1 MSNFFI
7 CCYFKQA
14 LPFKKLFYSFQG
26 PHLLGRKWFV
36 TINLNFRIYD
46 NLFNPWYSL
55 IFGLIWCVCPTYLPW
70 STLNSLELPGG
81 GGEAPAGELPRSY
94 WPVSWAWT
102 RGWTMEGASKHC
114 SSMLHASRCRLQSV
128 FTLTSLNGWLRH
140 RSESQ
145 INPFLLKWLLS
156 QKPKEWE
163 HCFGADFVNI
173 CDKHSDCLKHV
184 LIAE

>member
-81 GGEAPAGELPRSY
+81 GGKPQLGNCLDHIGLLAEHEPEAGPWREPANTVPPCSTPPDAGYSQFSPWLPLMVD
-94 WPVSWAWT
+94 WDIEV
-102 RGWTMEGASKHC
+102 K
-114 SSMLHASRCRLQSV
+114 V
-128 FTLTSLNGWLRH
+128 
-140 RSESQ
+140 
-145 INPFLLKWLLS
+145 K
-156 QKPKEWE
+156 
-163 HCFGADFVNI
+163 
-173 CDKHSDCLKHV
+173 
-184 LIAE
+184 